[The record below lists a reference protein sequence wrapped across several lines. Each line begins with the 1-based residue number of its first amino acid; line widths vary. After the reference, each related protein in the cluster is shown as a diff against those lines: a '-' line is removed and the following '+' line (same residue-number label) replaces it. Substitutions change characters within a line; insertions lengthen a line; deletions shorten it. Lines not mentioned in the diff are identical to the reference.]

1 MDKREFKSE
10 QSNFSERLNH
20 FIFKLELA
28 HAKFNETHVPQCTC
42 DKNGMD
48 GQRPV
53 ATSGMKKIK
62 MIKKNEKT
70 WSALYEYK
78 IIIIN

>member
-10 QSNFSERLNH
+10 ESNFRERSNH
-20 FIFKLELA
+20 LKMKLA
-28 HAKFNETHVPQCTC
+28 HSKFYEIHVPWCTC

-53 ATSGMKKIK
+53 ATSQ
-62 MIKKNEKT
+62 
-70 WSALYEYK
+70 A
-78 IIIIN
+78 